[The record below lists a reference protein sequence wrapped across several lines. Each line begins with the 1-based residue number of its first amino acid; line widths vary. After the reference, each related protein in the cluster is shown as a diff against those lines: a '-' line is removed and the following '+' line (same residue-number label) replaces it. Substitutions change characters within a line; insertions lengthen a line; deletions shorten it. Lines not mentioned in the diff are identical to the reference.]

1 MRLLLDEM
9 HSPTIGGAL
18 SEKGIDVIAV
28 AGEPSLRGLSD
39 ADLLDHAAAT
49 DRVLV
54 TENLGVFSLLMTRRA
69 SAGTAHAGVIFTNPT
84 RFNRASL
91 AYPGNVIAALSKFV
105 ACPPITGE
113 SWVWWL

>member
-1 MRLLLDEM
+1 
-9 HSPTIGGAL
+9 
-18 SEKGIDVIAV
+18 
-28 AGEPSLRGLSD
+28 
-39 ADLLDHAAAT
+39 
-49 DRVLV
+49 
-54 TENLGVFSLLMTRRA
+54 MTRRA

>member
-54 TENLGVFSLLMTRRA
+54 TENLDDLFQGFSGHMRSGSGPGRAAVWFGCARR
-69 SAGTAHAGVIFTNPT
+69 P
-84 RFNRASL
+84 R
-91 AYPGNVIAALSKFV
+91 
-105 ACPPITGE
+105 
-113 SWVWWL
+113 